1 MLYILSIYGQNI
13 NTRSLEEKLSLDQTD
28 IDWLKNNPESIAE
41 IQSFMVADTSAFSRY
56 SAEVII
62 KLESNKLQGLSNEEA
77 RKHEEKITE
86 IIHGAMK
93 RYGLEE
99 QMVLSALSWYNI
111 FQANDPER

>member
-1 MLYILSIYGQNI
+1 MINKIILHLRMSGRIGAYA
-13 NTRSLEEKLSLDQTD
+13 RLRK
-28 IDWLKNNPESIAE
+28 
-41 IQSFMVADTSAFSRY
+41 
-56 SAEVII
+56 
-62 KLESNKLQGLSNEEA
+62 QGLSNEEA